1 VDTVERRIH
10 FFRADLGLDDDGVP
24 VALDISVLRN
34 EIKKLKWI
42 PGERYLEQRNGNL
55 TYARLPKEK
64 QGLILGLSRRS
75 DLPQLEKDGQTSPL
89 TLDNDSGV
97 AELTHFRFFANNIVA
112 CEYNHFGPRASRLV
126 DYVTKSVPNCPSF
139 DLRPLL
145 NHDVAK
151 LLSHMKEVTMVTV
164 KMTASTASDWVGT
177 GDSFYGA
184 LERLEA
190 SGQSATA
197 EVILKAPKKETLGTP
212 WLKRLRRFTEKPDLL
227 EATERLI
234 AKGVLDNGKIETV
247 DLLSDKLISKQAVAR
262 VNKRSRAVL
271 TDDMMKVMSEAYL
284 ELKPQLLKSAA
295 TIAVEQ

>member
-184 LERLEA
+184 
-190 SGQSATA
+190 
-197 EVILKAPKKETLGTP
+197 PKKETLGTP